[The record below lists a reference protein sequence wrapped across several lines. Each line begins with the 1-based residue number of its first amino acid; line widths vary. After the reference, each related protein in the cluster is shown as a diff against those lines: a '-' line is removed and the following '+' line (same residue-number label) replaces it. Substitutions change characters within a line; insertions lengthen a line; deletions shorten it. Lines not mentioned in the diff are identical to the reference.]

1 MLNRQFLAYLSAT
14 DSLIPTRDTITIII
28 NSIQHRMNMRII
40 SIVVTGNQELCIIL
54 FIRLSIREARV
65 RYSVWSVAYPPT
77 FAL

>member
-40 SIVVTGNQELCIIL
+40 SIVVTGNQ
-54 FIRLSIREARV
+54 
-65 RYSVWSVAYPPT
+65 
-77 FAL
+77 